1 MNAPFVTSLP
11 DSNCFLCDPPS
22 DLVFRETE
30 HFIAL
35 AGLGPVVDGYCVVAA
50 KAHTRSM
57 ADIPRSLKLQRS
69 SFVNSLRQEL
79 TAKFGSCLITE
90 HGRMAVCSSGEHDHH
105 CFHAHFLFFP
115 GAPDI
120 AQNAAS
126 YFLTVRDFDNLEEAL
141 QAGSQLDE
149 YLLVS
154 PSMDQY
160 SIFATPLHAP
170 RQLARLLVA
179 FRIGNLELADWK
191 LHPNRE
197 TSVRIANTLRLTK
210 LGESSR
216 C

>member
-1 MNAPFVTSLP
+1 MSSLQDP
-11 DSNCFLCDPPS
+11 NCFLCAPPS
-22 DLVFRETE
+22 DLVFRESE

-57 ADIPRSLKLQRS
+57 ADIPRSLELQRS
-69 SFVNSLRQEL
+69 SFVNGLRQEL
-79 TAKFGSCLITE
+79 TAKFGSCLVTE
-90 HGRMAVCSSGEHDHH
+90 HGRMAVCGSDEHDHH

-120 AQNAAS
+120 AQEAVS
-126 YFLTVRDFDNLEEAL
+126 YFLTVRDFDALEDAL
-141 QAGSQLDE
+141 QAGSLLEE
-149 YLLVS
+149 YFLVS
-154 PSMDQY
+154 PTMDRY
-160 SIFATPLHAP
+160 SIFATPLNAP
-170 RQLARLLVA
+170 RQLARVLVA
-179 FRIGNLELADWK
+179 SRMGNLEQADWK

-197 TSVRIANTLRLTK
+197 ASLRIADTLRQTK